1 MIDTKNHKNLKISFD
16 NITGSDE
23 QIEVLYTQLKNR
35 KYDISHKFLPQFE
48 DHIKFVKNNSEIN
61 YGPIYVLI
69 GGPLLFIGY
78 RLQSERVTH
87 WFEGLINGMF
97 QFCGFLLIATG
108 MFFLSYGIFLLKSK
122 SKVES

>member
-1 MIDTKNHKNLKISFD
+1 MGERTCAFDGCNSLEFRKTGYCLKHKDNEAKQKSEINQVRFIKNK
-16 NITGSDE
+16 
-23 QIEVLYTQLKNR
+23 
-35 KYDISHKFLPQFE
+35 
-48 DHIKFVKNNSEIN
+48 SEIN
-61 YGPIYVLI
+61 YAPIYFLI

-122 SKVES
+122 SKVEY